1 MNLFDTFKNILSPV
15 LGNIPVIGDVLKL
28 GGGFIDLFNKGKGS
42 NDKNKGTYP
51 ADFEPFVPSQ
61 HRRTPE
67 RGGFAVSQRGVGG
80 PSSFQSLYETY
91 INNMAPKGFDR
102 INREVA
108 SIVGR
113 PVAGRPASAVS
124 QVSGGRRKALAKQ
137 SSITSRLT

>member
-1 MNLFDTFKNILSPV
+1 
-15 LGNIPVIGDVLKL
+15 
-28 GGGFIDLFNKGKGS
+28 
-42 NDKNKGTYP
+42 
-51 ADFEPFVPSQ
+51 
-61 HRRTPE
+61 
-67 RGGFAVSQRGVGG
+67 
-80 PSSFQSLYETY
+80 
-91 INNMAPKGFDR
+91 MAPKGFDR